1 MGGRLLRFSVIIFKY
16 CDTFFVF
23 DSSWGHRLC
32 NKGRALIYIYIYIYI
47 DTHYHSSIIFLGF
60 IANIDFLEH

>member
-32 NKGRALIYIYIYIYI
+32 NKGRALIYIYIYRHTTI
-47 DTHYHSSIIFLGF
+47 HPLSFLGF